1 MDISIVILNY
11 KMRGLVKNCLKA
23 IFESQVSVSYEVIV
37 VDNNSNDGVE
47 QLIKEQ
53 FPQVIFIQTGR
64 NDGMGA
70 GNNAGIKVAQGNYI
84 LIMNP
89 DIFVY
94 PGSIQKMYDYIKDRA
109 DVGLVAPRLLNAD
122 GTLQYSCYRWYGY
135 LTPLFRRT
143 FLGNLKFAKRDVDK
157 FLMLDWD
164 HASNREVDWIQGSC
178 WFVPKKVFD
187 IVGLFDESFFMY
199 FEDTD
204 LCRRIHNEKYK
215 IVYLAQAEVLHLHR
229 RQSADNN
236 LWGVITNKLTRTH
249 IKSWF
254 KYLWKWRKR
263 K

>member
-94 PGSIQKMYDYIKDRA
+94 PWSIQKCMIILRIGQMSAWSLPDY
-109 DVGLVAPRLLNAD
+109 
-122 GTLQYSCYRWYGY
+122 
-135 LTPLFRRT
+135 
-143 FLGNLKFAKRDVDK
+143 
-157 FLMLDWD
+157 
-164 HASNREVDWIQGSC
+164 
-178 WFVPKKVFD
+178 
-187 IVGLFDESFFMY
+187 
-199 FEDTD
+199 
-204 LCRRIHNEKYK
+204 
-215 IVYLAQAEVLHLHR
+215 
-229 RQSADNN
+229 
-236 LWGVITNKLTRTH
+236 
-249 IKSWF
+249 
-254 KYLWKWRKR
+254 
-263 K
+263 